1 MGDYLK
7 KEFGDRCT
15 TFGFA
20 IYKGTF
26 SANDKQGIGTYALQE
41 APKNSLE
48 YRLNSFGKN
57 LLFFPHFVDTMLV
70 DVFYIFESIIIFH
83 FPSNFFSQTR
93 IYFPS

>member
-7 KEFGDRCT
+7 KEFGDRCK
-15 TFGFA
+15 TFGFT

-26 SANDKQGIGTYALQE
+26 SANSKQEIGTYALQE
-41 APKNSLE
+41 AAKNSLE
-48 YRLNSFGKN
+48 YLMNSFGKD
-57 LLFFPHFVDTMLV
+57 LFFFTHFANTMLG

-83 FPSNFFSQTR
+83 FPSKCFSQTR